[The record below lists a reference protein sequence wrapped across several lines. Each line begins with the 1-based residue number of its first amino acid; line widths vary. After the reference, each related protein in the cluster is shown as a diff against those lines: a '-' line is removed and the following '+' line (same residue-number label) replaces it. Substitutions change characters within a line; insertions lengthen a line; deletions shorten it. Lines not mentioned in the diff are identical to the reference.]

1 MASASGSGSWTSAVT
16 IMNGATSTS
25 SHCLSQPSMSASY
38 RSTGPMNEQIA
49 PRQTHDGGREQR
61 LRENIG
67 FVQILTA
74 GRSPLIPSNV
84 PEREFTLDDV
94 QWPNAGIRI
103 DADGRVVGLG
113 TTNGI
118 TLHSFK
124 KPLATW
130 RLQQS
135 RGVEDVGPSDPAASD
150 VDQGPGDLVG
160 QGKIPTGFSNG
171 GTEPL
176 QRLAI
181 QIGHAIQP

>member
-1 MASASGSGSWTSAVT
+1 MK
-16 IMNGATSTS
+16 
-25 SHCLSQPSMSASY
+25 
-38 RSTGPMNEQIA
+38 EQIA

-124 KPLATW
+124 KPLATC
-130 RLQQS
+130 
-135 RGVEDVGPSDPAASD
+135 GVFSSLEALRTLGLPIQLRVMSIRARVIWLA
-150 VDQGPGDLVG
+150 
-160 QGKIPTGFSNG
+160 GKIPTGFSNG